1 MPRLRSFCH
10 NSRRE
15 DLFPCRNLGKLG
27 AGKAHFEDFSWL
39 SIPFAG
45 DLIEIGGIFPPPGRT
60 AAAERTHLDPP
71 PAHLS
76 GSRFRPAPER
86 PPFLSKQGYRLSSA
100 LPDTVV

>member
-15 DLFPCRNLGKLG
+15 DLFPCCNLGKCG
-27 AGKAHFEDFSWL
+27 ARKAHFEEFSYL

-60 AAAERTHLDPP
+60 AAAERTNLDRP

-76 GSRFRPAPER
+76 GSRFIPAPDG
-86 PPFLSKQGYRLSSA
+86 PPFLLKQGCLLSSA